1 MSHPGLRTLRQIL
14 RDLYRDRADLEM
26 ALSHDPASR
35 LARLRVLEVRA
46 EEFLAKVR
54 AKLRREELRDQP
66 EATI

>member
-14 RDLYRDRADLEM
+14 RDLYRDLSDLEM
-26 ALSHDPASR
+26 ALRHDPASR